1 MTIEVKDGSLGVAVR
16 VDSSAGEGVPPGP
29 RLKAPGDTDTRED
42 EEPTNIKEGDC
53 VRVESMGGE
62 KEGREDWEALGVI
75 EEVGVEKGKVGVDE
89 GVWWIKR
96 GVRVGTC
103 VTTDECDEE
112 REGREV
118 REGRSGDG
126 VVVAVKEGV
135 VEGVVSIVEVEVEE
149 RV

>member
-1 MTIEVKDGSLGVAVR
+1 MR
-16 VDSSAGEGVPPGP
+16 
-29 RLKAPGDTDTRED
+29 
-42 EEPTNIKEGDC
+42 
-53 VRVESMGGE
+53 
-62 KEGREDWEALGVI
+62 
-75 EEVGVEKGKVGVDE
+75 
-89 GVWWIKR
+89 R

-103 VTTDECDEE
+103 VTADECDEE

-118 REGRSGDG
+118 REGRSGEE